1 MDFYILKEEI
11 VKSLNLTLGVVEK
24 RQTLPILSNVLIEV
38 DESSLKLTATDLE
51 SEISTTSTISNFNSG
66 GKTTAPARKLSD
78 LCRLLP
84 DMAEIHFFLDGDNL
98 KIESGSG
105 KYNLSTLP
113 SDDFP
118 VFEFEDSQGQINIS
132 SENLK
137 TIIMKTSFA
146 MGNQDWRHYLNG
158 LFISIDDKNITS
170 VATDAHRLAL
180 ASSTLN
186 EASMETTDGI
196 VPRKSIN
203 EIGKLV
209 GDNSENVLIK
219 ISQSS
224 ILVEAAGTKFVS
236 KLIEG
241 KFPDYEQVIPT
252 GESSLLVIDRKNFS
266 DSLSRVSVLS
276 SEKYKGVRIITKKN
290 SLNISANNPEKE
302 QGEEVVACEYSGEE
316 IDIAF
321 NVNYLQE
328 ILSTIDSETI
338 EINFFGSEK
347 SCLITD
353 PNSENLKYPLKAY
366 QLQPS
371 EDAVRNIS
379 LKDNFTIES
388 TNIILIFQSRV

>member
-1 MDFYILKEEI
+1 MDFYITKEEV

-24 RQTLPILSNVLIEV
+24 RQTLPILSNVLLEV

-51 SEISTTSTISNFNSG
+51 SEISTTSTISNFKSG
-66 GKTTAPARKLSD
+66 GKTTAPARKLSE
-78 LCRLLP
+78 LCRLMP
-84 DMAEIHFFLDGDNL
+84 DLAEIHFFLDGDNL
-98 KIESGSG
+98 KIETESG

-113 SDDFP
+113 SEDFP
-118 VFEFEDSQGQINIS
+118 VFETEDTQSQINIS
-132 SENLK
+132 SQNLK
-137 TIIMKTSFA
+137 NLITKTSFA

-158 LFISIDDKNITS
+158 LYMMIDDKVMTT
-170 VATDAHRLAL
+170 VATDAHRLAM
-180 ASSTLN
+180 ATSSLN
-186 EASMETTDGI
+186 EASSESTSGI

-209 GDNSENVLIK
+209 GDESENVVIQLG
-219 ISQSS
+219 QTS
-224 ILVEAAGTKFVS
+224 IAANVSGTTFVS

-241 KFPDYEQVIPT
+241 KFPDYEQVIPS
-252 GESSLLVIDRKNFS
+252 GESSLLVVDRKNFS
-266 DSLSRVSVLS
+266 ESLSRVSVLS

-302 QGEEVVACEYSGEE
+302 QGEENLPCEYQGEE

-328 ILSTIDSETI
+328 ILSTIDSEKI

-353 PNSENLKYPLKAY
+353 PNSENLKYVVMPL
-366 QLQPS
+366 
-371 EDAVRNIS
+371 
-379 LKDNFTIES
+379 
-388 TNIILIFQSRV
+388 LI

>member
-1 MDFYILKEEI
+1 MDFYITKEEV
-11 VKSLNLTLGVVEK
+11 VKSLNQTLGVVEK
-24 RQTLPILSNVLIEV
+24 RQTLPILSNVLFEV

-51 SEISTTSTISNFNSG
+51 SEISTTSTISNFKSG

-84 DMAEIHFFLDGDNL
+84 DMTEIHFFLDGDNL
-98 KIESGSG
+98 RIETESG

-113 SDDFP
+113 SGDFP
-118 VFEFEDSQGQINIS
+118 VFETEETQSQINIS
-132 SENLK
+132 SQNLK
-137 TIIMKTSFA
+137 TLISKTAFA

-158 LFISIDDKNITS
+158 LFLLIDDKTITT

-180 ASSTLN
+180 AHSSLN
-186 EASMETTDGI
+186 EAVSESTNGI

-209 GDNSENVLIK
+209 GEGSENVVIK
-219 ISQSS
+219 LGQTS
-224 ILVEAAGTKFVS
+224 IAANVSGTTFVS

-241 KFPDYEQVIPT
+241 KFPDYEQVIPS
-252 GESSLLVIDRKNFS
+252 GESSLLVLDRKNFS
-266 DSLSRVSVLS
+266 ESLSRVSVLS
-276 SEKYKGVRIITKKN
+276 SEKYKGVRILTKEN

-302 QGEEVVACEYSGEE
+302 QGEENVDCEYKGEE

-328 ILSTIDSETI
+328 ILSTLDSEKI

-353 PNSENLKYPLKAY
+353 PNSSDLKYVVMPL
-366 QLQPS
+366 
-371 EDAVRNIS
+371 
-379 LKDNFTIES
+379 
-388 TNIILIFQSRV
+388 LI

>member
-1 MDFYILKEEI
+1 MDFYITKEEV
-11 VKSLNLTLGVVEK
+11 VKSINQTLGVVEK
-24 RQTLPILSNVLIEV
+24 RQTLPILSNVLLEV

-51 SEISTTSTISNFNSG
+51 SEISTTSTISNFKSG

-78 LCRLLP
+78 LCRLMP
-84 DMAEIHFFLDGDNL
+84 DLVEIHFFLDGDNL
-98 KIESGSG
+98 KIETESG

-113 SDDFP
+113 SEDFP
-118 VFEFEDSQGQINIS
+118 VFEIEDTQSQINIS
-132 SENLK
+132 SQNLK
-137 TIIMKTSFA
+137 NLITKTSFA

-158 LFISIDDKNITS
+158 LYMMIDDKVITT
-170 VATDAHRLAL
+170 VATDAHRLAM
-180 ASSTLN
+180 ATSSLN
-186 EASMETTDGI
+186 EASSESTSGI

-209 GDNSENVLIK
+209 GDESENVVIQLG
-219 ISQSS
+219 QTS
-224 ILVEAAGTKFVS
+224 IAANVSGTTFVS

-241 KFPDYEQVIPT
+241 KFPDYEQVIPS
-252 GESSLLVIDRKNFS
+252 GESSLLLVDRKNFS
-266 DSLSRVSVLS
+266 ESLSRVSVLS
-276 SEKYKGVRIITKKN
+276 SEKYKGVRIITKKD

-302 QGEEVVACEYSGEE
+302 QGEENLPCEYQGEE

-353 PNSENLKYPLKAY
+353 PNSENLKYVVMPL
-366 QLQPS
+366 
-371 EDAVRNIS
+371 
-379 LKDNFTIES
+379 
-388 TNIILIFQSRV
+388 LI

>member
-1 MDFYILKEEI
+1 MDFYITKEEV

-24 RQTLPILSNVLIEV
+24 RQTLPILSNVLFEV

-51 SEISTTSTISNFNSG
+51 SEISTTSIVSNFKSG

-78 LCRLLP
+78 LCRLMP
-84 DMAEIHFFLDGDNL
+84 DLAEIHFFLDGDNL
-98 KIESGSG
+98 KIETESG

-113 SDDFP
+113 SEDFP
-118 VFEFEDSQGQINIS
+118 VFEIEDTQSQINIS
-132 SENLK
+132 SQNLK
-137 TIIMKTSFA
+137 NLITKTSFA

-158 LFISIDDKNITS
+158 LYMMIDDKVITT
-170 VATDAHRLAL
+170 VATDAHRLAM
-180 ASSTLN
+180 ATSSLN
-186 EASMETTDGI
+186 EASSESTSGI

-209 GDNSENVLIK
+209 GDESENIVIQLG
-219 ISQSS
+219 QTS
-224 ILVEAAGTKFVS
+224 IAANVSGTTFVS

-241 KFPDYEQVIPT
+241 KFPDYEQVIPS
-252 GESSLLVIDRKNFS
+252 GESSLLIVNRKNFS
-266 DSLSRVSVLS
+266 ESLSRVSVLS
-276 SEKYKGVRIITKKN
+276 SEKYKGVRIITKKD

-302 QGEEVVACEYSGEE
+302 QGEENLPCEYQGEE

-353 PNSENLKYPLKAY
+353 PNSENLKYVVMPL
-366 QLQPS
+366 
-371 EDAVRNIS
+371 
-379 LKDNFTIES
+379 
-388 TNIILIFQSRV
+388 LI

>member
-1 MDFYILKEEI
+1 M
-11 VKSLNLTLGVVEK
+11 
-24 RQTLPILSNVLIEV
+24 
-38 DESSLKLTATDLE
+38 
-51 SEISTTSTISNFNSG
+51 
-66 GKTTAPARKLSD
+66 
-78 LCRLLP
+78 
-84 DMAEIHFFLDGDNL
+84 
-98 KIESGSG
+98 
-105 KYNLSTLP
+105 
-113 SDDFP
+113 
-118 VFEFEDSQGQINIS
+118 FEFEDSQGQINIS

-276 SEKYKGVRIITKKN
+276 SEKYKGVRIITKEN

-302 QGEEVVACEYSGEE
+302 QGEEVVSCEYSGEE

-328 ILSTIDSETI
+328 ILSTIDSEKI

-353 PNSENLKYPLKAY
+353 PNSENLKYVVMPL
-366 QLQPS
+366 
-371 EDAVRNIS
+371 
-379 LKDNFTIES
+379 
-388 TNIILIFQSRV
+388 LI

>member
-1 MDFYILKEEI
+1 MDFYITKEEV
-11 VKSLNLTLGVVEK
+11 VKSLNQTLGVVEK
-24 RQTLPILSNVLIEV
+24 RQTLPILSNVLFEV

-51 SEISTTSTISNFNSG
+51 SEISTTSTISNFKSG

-84 DMAEIHFFLDGDNL
+84 DMTEIHFFLDGDNL
-98 KIESGSG
+98 RIETESG

-113 SDDFP
+113 SEDFP
-118 VFEFEDSQGQINIS
+118 VFETEETQSQINIS
-132 SENLK
+132 SQNLK
-137 TIIMKTSFA
+137 TLISKTAFA

-158 LFISIDDKNITS
+158 LFLLIDDKTITT

-180 ASSTLN
+180 AHSSLN
-186 EASMETTDGI
+186 EAVSESTNGI

-209 GDNSENVLIK
+209 GEGSENVVIK
-219 ISQSS
+219 LGQTS
-224 ILVEAAGTKFVS
+224 IAVNVSGTTFVS

-241 KFPDYEQVIPT
+241 KFPDYEQVIPS
-252 GESSLLVIDRKNFS
+252 GESSLLIVDRKNFS
-266 DSLSRVSVLS
+266 ESLSRVSVLS
-276 SEKYKGVRIITKKN
+276 SEKYKGVRILTKEN

-302 QGEEVVACEYSGEE
+302 QGEENVECEYQGEE

-328 ILSTIDSETI
+328 ILSTLDSEKI

-353 PNSENLKYPLKAY
+353 PNSSDLKYVVMPL
-366 QLQPS
+366 
-371 EDAVRNIS
+371 
-379 LKDNFTIES
+379 
-388 TNIILIFQSRV
+388 LI

>member
-1 MDFYILKEEI
+1 MDFYITKEEV
-11 VKSLNLTLGVVEK
+11 VKSLNQTLGVVEK
-24 RQTLPILSNVLIEV
+24 RQTLPILSNVLFEV

-51 SEISTTSTISNFNSG
+51 SEISTTSTISNFKSG

-84 DMAEIHFFLDGDNL
+84 DMTEIHFFLDGDNL
-98 KIESGSG
+98 RIETESG

-118 VFEFEDSQGQINIS
+118 VFETEETQSQINIS
-132 SENLK
+132 SQNLK
-137 TIIMKTSFA
+137 TLISKTAFA

-158 LFISIDDKNITS
+158 LFLLIDDKTITT

-180 ASSTLN
+180 AHSSLN
-186 EASMETTDGI
+186 EAVSESTNGI

-209 GDNSENVLIK
+209 GEGSENVVIK
-219 ISQSS
+219 LGQTS
-224 ILVEAAGTKFVS
+224 IAANVSGTTFVS

-241 KFPDYEQVIPT
+241 KFPDYEQVIPS
-252 GESSLLVIDRKNFS
+252 GESSLLVVDRKNFS
-266 DSLSRVSVLS
+266 ESLSRVSVLS
-276 SEKYKGVRIITKKN
+276 SEKYKGVRILTKEN

-302 QGEEVVACEYSGEE
+302 QGEENVECEYQGEE

-328 ILSTIDSETI
+328 ILSTLDSEKI

-353 PNSENLKYPLKAY
+353 PNSSDLKYVVMPL
-366 QLQPS
+366 
-371 EDAVRNIS
+371 
-379 LKDNFTIES
+379 
-388 TNIILIFQSRV
+388 LI

>member
-1 MDFYILKEEI
+1 MDFYITKEEV
-11 VKSLNLTLGVVEK
+11 VKSLNQTLGVVEK
-24 RQTLPILSNVLIEV
+24 RQTLPILSNILFEV

-51 SEISTTSTISNFNSG
+51 SEISTTSTVSNYKSG

-78 LCRLLP
+78 LCRLMP
-84 DMAEIHFFLDGDNL
+84 DLAEIHFFLDGDNL
-98 KIESGSG
+98 KIETESG

-113 SDDFP
+113 SEDFP
-118 VFEFEDSQGQINIS
+118 VFEIEDTQSQINIS
-132 SENLK
+132 SQNLK
-137 TIIMKTSFA
+137 NLITKTSFA

-158 LFISIDDKNITS
+158 LYMMIDDKVITT
-170 VATDAHRLAL
+170 VATDAHRLAM
-180 ASSTLN
+180 ATSSLN
-186 EASMETTDGI
+186 EASSESTSGI

-209 GDNSENVLIK
+209 GDESENVVIQLG
-219 ISQSS
+219 QTS
-224 ILVEAAGTKFVS
+224 IAANVSGTTFVS

-241 KFPDYEQVIPT
+241 KFPDYEQVIPS
-252 GESSLLVIDRKNFS
+252 GESSLLVVDRKNFS
-266 DSLSRVSVLS
+266 ESLSRVSVLS
-276 SEKYKGVRIITKKN
+276 SEKYKGVRIITKKD

-302 QGEEVVACEYSGEE
+302 QGEENLPCEYQGEE

-353 PNSENLKYPLKAY
+353 PNSENLKYVVMPL
-366 QLQPS
+366 
-371 EDAVRNIS
+371 
-379 LKDNFTIES
+379 
-388 TNIILIFQSRV
+388 LI

>member
-1 MDFYILKEEI
+1 MDFYITKEEV

-24 RQTLPILSNVLIEV
+24 RQTLPILSNVLLEV

-51 SEISTTSTISNFNSG
+51 SEISTTSTISNFKSG

-78 LCRLLP
+78 LCRLMP
-84 DMAEIHFFLDGDNL
+84 DLAEIHFFLDGDNL
-98 KIESGSG
+98 KIETESG

-113 SDDFP
+113 SEDFP
-118 VFEFEDSQGQINIS
+118 VFETEDTQSQINIS
-132 SENLK
+132 SQNLK
-137 TIIMKTSFA
+137 NLITKTSFA

-158 LFISIDDKNITS
+158 LYMMIDDKVITT
-170 VATDAHRLAL
+170 VATDAHRLAM
-180 ASSTLN
+180 ATSSLN
-186 EASMETTDGI
+186 EASSESTSGI

-209 GDNSENVLIK
+209 GDESENVVIQLG
-219 ISQSS
+219 QTS
-224 ILVEAAGTKFVS
+224 IAANVSGTTFVS

-241 KFPDYEQVIPT
+241 KFPDYEQVIPS
-252 GESSLLVIDRKNFS
+252 GESSLLVVDRKNFS
-266 DSLSRVSVLS
+266 ESLSRVSVLS

-302 QGEEVVACEYSGEE
+302 QGEENLPCEYQGEE

-328 ILSTIDSETI
+328 ILSTIDSEKI

-353 PNSENLKYPLKAY
+353 PNSENLKYVVMPL
-366 QLQPS
+366 
-371 EDAVRNIS
+371 
-379 LKDNFTIES
+379 
-388 TNIILIFQSRV
+388 LI

>member
-1 MDFYILKEEI
+1 MDFYITKEEV
-11 VKSLNLTLGVVEK
+11 VKSLNQTLGVVEK
-24 RQTLPILSNVLIEV
+24 RQTLPILSNVLFEV

-51 SEISTTSTISNFNSG
+51 SEISTTSTISNFKSG

-84 DMAEIHFFLDGDNL
+84 DMTEIHFFLDGDNL
-98 KIESGSG
+98 RIETESG

-113 SDDFP
+113 SGDFP
-118 VFEFEDSQGQINIS
+118 VFETEETQSQINIS
-132 SENLK
+132 SQNLK
-137 TIIMKTSFA
+137 TLISKTAFA

-158 LFISIDDKNITS
+158 LFLLIDDKSITT

-180 ASSTLN
+180 AHSSLN
-186 EASMETTDGI
+186 EAVSESTNGI

-209 GDNSENVLIK
+209 GEGSENVVIK
-219 ISQSS
+219 LGQTS
-224 ILVEAAGTKFVS
+224 IAVNVSGTTFVS

-241 KFPDYEQVIPT
+241 KFPDYEQVIPS
-252 GESSLLVIDRKNFS
+252 GESSLLVVDRKNFS
-266 DSLSRVSVLS
+266 ESLSRVSVLS
-276 SEKYKGVRIITKKN
+276 SEKYKGVRILTKEN

-302 QGEEVVACEYSGEE
+302 QGEENVDCEYKGEE

-328 ILSTIDSETI
+328 ILSTLDSEKI

-353 PNSENLKYPLKAY
+353 PNSSDLKYVVMPL
-366 QLQPS
+366 
-371 EDAVRNIS
+371 
-379 LKDNFTIES
+379 
-388 TNIILIFQSRV
+388 LI

>member
-1 MDFYILKEEI
+1 MDFYITKEEV

-24 RQTLPILSNVLIEV
+24 RQTLPILSNVLFEV

-51 SEISTTSTISNFNSG
+51 SEISTTSTISNFKSG

-78 LCRLLP
+78 LCRLMP
-84 DMAEIHFFLDGDNL
+84 DLAEIHFFLDGDNL
-98 KIESGSG
+98 KIETESG

-113 SDDFP
+113 SEDFP
-118 VFEFEDSQGQINIS
+118 VFETEDAQSQINIS
-132 SENLK
+132 SQNLK
-137 TIIMKTSFA
+137 NLITKTSFA

-158 LFISIDDKNITS
+158 LYMMIDDKVITT
-170 VATDAHRLAL
+170 VATDAHRLAM
-180 ASSTLN
+180 ATSSLN
-186 EASMETTDGI
+186 EASSESTSGI

-209 GDNSENVLIK
+209 GDESENVVIHLG
-219 ISQSS
+219 QTS
-224 ILVEAAGTKFVS
+224 IAANVSGTTFVS

-241 KFPDYEQVIPT
+241 KFPDYEQVIPS
-252 GESSLLVIDRKNFS
+252 GESSLLVVDRKNFS
-266 DSLSRVSVLS
+266 ESLSRVSVLS
-276 SEKYKGVRIITKKN
+276 SEKYKGVRIITKKD

-302 QGEEVVACEYSGEE
+302 QGEENLSCEYQGEE

-328 ILSTIDSETI
+328 ILSTIDSEKI

-353 PNSENLKYPLKAY
+353 PNSENLKYVVMPL
-366 QLQPS
+366 
-371 EDAVRNIS
+371 
-379 LKDNFTIES
+379 
-388 TNIILIFQSRV
+388 LI